1 MRGYPCP
8 KINETAVVSPG
19 ATDDISGG
27 WEVGSIWVNTA
38 GPSIWICA
46 ANTRNAAVWLAVGGT
61 GVMSA
66 GTMWLYKA
74 KTTATSGYPAD
85 GYMLWNN
92 ATQTSAT
99 SLIFAHLTTDDL
111 DIDVLLATLQVGM
124 TLILQDSNDS
134 ANFQKWTISAS
145 PTNTNPGTATSYW
158 TVPVVLGSAPASGGT
173 GTTGFANN
181 HQLVVFVV
189 RSVSGAGTQ
198 WRIIGQGG

>member
-1 MRGYPCP
+1 MRNYPCP
-8 KINETAVVSPG
+8 KINETGTTDPG
-19 ATDDISGG
+19 AANDISQGY
-27 WEVGSIWVNTA
+27 EVASIWVNTVT
-38 GPSIWICA
+38 PSIWMCA
-46 ANTRNAAVWLAVGGT
+46 SNARGAARWLSVGGS
-61 GVMSA
+61 GAMSA

-99 SLIFAHLTTDDL
+99 SLIFAHLTTDGL

-124 TLILQDSNDS
+124 TLIVQDANDS
-134 ANFQKWTISAS
+134 ANFQKWTINGS

-158 TVPVVLGSAPASGGT
+158 TVPVTPGSSPASGGT